1 MEEKKDG
8 LYKIGELSRLSG
20 VSIKT
25 IRHYSD
31 EGVLP
36 PSGVTEAGYR
46 LYSEADRS
54 RLELVRALRAAGFD
68 LRTIRRLLE
77 GGVDPSEAL
86 RLQAE
91 AVDLQ
96 LKTLTRRRALLRSAL
111 GGDGGP
117 GTSYPD
123 RARALGLLEA
133 REREAFLAEHLER
146 GLDGAPMD
154 PDTKAWFWRG
164 IVSGMPEELDE
175 EQLEAWTEL
184 ARIASDETFIEAIR
198 AQTKPV
204 WEEAGG
210 KRDPAGWSAA
220 ARAAIDEAAGAVR
233 EGRSPTGERGE
244 RAIAGWIE
252 ASARA
257 MGKQGDPRFAEWLLS
272 HYERT
277 NDPRME
283 RYWELMAT
291 LKQWQ
296 YDPTV
301 AKAYRWLIEGL
312 RWRVAGGRR
321 ADGEGSTRRD

>member
-1 MEEKKDG
+1 VQEKKDG

-46 LYSEADRS
+46 LYSGADRS

-77 GGVDPSEAL
+77 GGADPSEAL

-111 GGDGGP
+111 GGDGDS

-164 IVSGMPEELDE
+164 VVSGMPDELDE

-204 WEEAGG
+204 WEAAGG
-210 KRDPAGWSAA
+210 NLDPAGWSAA

-233 EGRSPTGERGE
+233 EGRSPTGEHGE

-257 MGKQGDPRFAEWLLS
+257 MGKQDDPRFAEWMLS

-277 NDPRME
+277 NDLRME

-291 LKQWQ
+291 LKRWG

-312 RWRVAGGRR
+312 RWRVSGGRR
-321 ADGEGSTRRD
+321 ADGGGSARCD

>member
-1 MEEKKDG
+1 
-8 LYKIGELSRLSG
+8 
-20 VSIKT
+20 
-25 IRHYSD
+25 
-31 EGVLP
+31 
-36 PSGVTEAGYR
+36 
-46 LYSEADRS
+46 
-54 RLELVRALRAAGFD
+54 VRALRAAGFD

-204 WEEAGG
+204 SEEAGG
-210 KRDPAGWSAA
+210 NLDPAGWSAA

-233 EGRSPTGERGE
+233 EGRSPTGEHGE

-257 MGKQGDPRFAEWLLS
+257 MGKQDDPRFAEWMLS

-321 ADGEGSTRRD
+321 ADGEGSMRRD

>member
-1 MEEKKDG
+1 MEKKKDG

-36 PSGVTEAGYR
+36 PSGVTEAGCR
-46 LYSEADRS
+46 LYSEADHS

-91 AVDLQ
+91 ALDLQ

-133 REREAFLAEHLER
+133 REREASLAEHLER

-175 EQLEAWTEL
+175 EQFEAWTEL
-184 ARIASDETFIEAIR
+184 ARIASDKTFIEAIR

-204 WEEAGG
+204 WEAAGENL
-210 KRDPAGWSAA
+210 DPTGWSAA

-233 EGRSPTGERGE
+233 EGRSPTGDRV
-244 RAIAGWIE
+244 IAGWIE

-257 MGKQGDPRFAEWLLS
+257 MGKQDCPRFAEWMLS

-283 RYWELMAT
+283 RYWKLMAT
-291 LKQWQ
+291 LKRWE

-301 AKAYRWLIEGL
+301 AKAYRWLIAGL
-312 RWRVAGGRR
+312 NWRVAGSRR
-321 ADGEGSTRRD
+321 SDEGSTRRD

>member
-1 MEEKKDG
+1 VEEKKDG

-20 VSIKT
+20 VSVKT

-36 PSGVTEAGYR
+36 PSGTTEAGYR

-111 GGDGGP
+111 GGDGGQ

-133 REREAFLAEHLER
+133 REREAFLAENLEK

-154 PDTKAWFWRG
+154 PDTRAWFWRG
-164 IVSGMPEELDE
+164 IVSGMPDELDE

-204 WEEAGG
+204 WEAAGG
-210 KRDPAGWSAA
+210 NLDPAGWGAA

-233 EGRSPTGERGE
+233 EGRSPTGERGQ
-244 RAIAGWIE
+244 RAIAGWVQ

-257 MGKQGDPRFAEWLLS
+257 MGRRDDPPFAEWMLS
-272 HYERT
+272 HHERT

-283 RYWELMAT
+283 RYWQLMAT
-291 LKQWQ
+291 LKRWQ

-312 RWRVAGGRR
+312 RWRVAGRR
-321 ADGEGSTRRD
+321 CADEGSTRGD